1 MKVKYEYVNET
12 VEIEVDERWAA
23 VLAEMDKEEESINRR
38 ETRRHSSY
46 SHGDEG
52 EWMIEDDDPE
62 ETIIDMMNCQDKMKK
77 LFDILSEKQRNLV
90 RDLYVIGL
98 TQTECAE
105 KYGVRQAAIAQQL
118 ATIKKKIKKFF

>member
-1 MKVKYEYVNET
+1 MKIKYEYVNET
-12 VEIEVDERWAA
+12 VEIEVDEKWAA

-46 SHGDEG
+46 SYGDEG